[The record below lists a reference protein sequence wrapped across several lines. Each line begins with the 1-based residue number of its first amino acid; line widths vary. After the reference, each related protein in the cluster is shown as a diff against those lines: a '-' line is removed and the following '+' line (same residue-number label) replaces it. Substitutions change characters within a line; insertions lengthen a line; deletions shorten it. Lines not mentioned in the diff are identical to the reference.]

1 MKAAIVPAVNEK
13 WEVKEVPNLEPR
25 PNQVLIK
32 IHASG
37 MCYTDVHQTKGEL
50 PGAYN
55 NKMKALKALR
65 NPDLVSLMIRS
76 CGCTMPS
83 KRDFCQIKILKSF

>member
-13 WEVKEVPNLEPR
+13 WDVKEVPNLEPG

-37 MCYTDVHQTKGEL
+37 MCYTDVHQTKGNCL
-50 PGAYN
+50 ARATTT
-55 NKMKALKALR
+55 K
-65 NPDLVSLMIRS
+65 
-76 CGCTMPS
+76 
-83 KRDFCQIKILKSF
+83 

>member
-13 WEVKEVPNLEPR
+13 WEVKELPNLEPG

-37 MCYTDVHQTKGEL
+37 MCYTDVHQTKGDL
-50 PGAYN
+50 PGEFPRTLGHEPIG
-55 NKMKALKALR
+55 KVVALGKGKVR
-65 NPDLVSLMIRS
+65 FRVVIVN
-76 CGCTMPS
+76 
-83 KRDFCQIKILKSF
+83 